1 MPQGLKGIQTQFKG
15 LRPPVHSLVQLFWIY
30 SLTTSLTSVFIQ
42 IFLYQQFSSFFLNVL
57 SIIIFNS
64 GIFITFCVF
73 GFIASRLRFNIKYGF
88 FWSFIFM
95 GVTLVVLLNST
106 TPFLAYVA
114 MGLNG
119 LGNGLFWLTIHT
131 FELSETKDE
140 ERDFYSSLLTTGT
153 VIFSILGPA
162 LATGLLFVSGTLFHW
177 GDFTLLFLLTP
188 LIYLLGFFC
197 FGELNEYRPAPIEW
211 RDFKYFLTERKNRAT
226 QPYLAGTALQET
238 FTTIILPLVV
248 LFVLGGAIQVGI
260 YATGFAFF
268 SAVCVLVLSQY
279 RTMDNRLQILGLSTL
294 PLALASAL
302 FASHISFIT
311 LMAYGCAGAVL
322 WPVVRV
328 SIHVTDLHTME
339 SIGRSGKDF
348 YATMIFRD
356 ASMWLWR
363 MVGGGLLLGAAVVFL
378 QQKEVLMTGLFFYA
392 ISLIIVFLGARLLL
406 KVMED

>member
-1 MPQGLKGIQTQFKG
+1 MVRGIVAQFKG
-15 LRPPVHSLVQLFWIY
+15 LRPPVRSLVQLFWIY

-42 IFLYQQFSSFFLNVL
+42 IFLYQQFSSFFLNVAATA
-57 SIIIFNS
+57 IFNS

-73 GFIASRLRFNIKYGF
+73 GFVASRMRFNIKYGF

-95 GVTLVVLLNST
+95 GVTLVVLLNSSM
-106 TPFLAYVA
+106 PLLAYVA
-114 MGLNG
+114 MFLNG

-153 VIFSILGPA
+153 VIFSVVGPA
-162 LATGLLFVSGTLFHW
+162 LATGLLFVSGTLLHR

-188 LIYLLGFFC
+188 LVYLLGFFC
-197 FGELNEYRPAPIEW
+197 FSNLNEYRPAPIEW
-211 RDFKYFLTERKNRAT
+211 KDVIYFITERKNRAT

-248 LFVLGGAIQVGI
+248 LFVLGGAIQVGL

-268 SAVCVLVLSQY
+268 AALFVLLFSQY
-279 RTMDNRLQILGLSTL
+279 RTTQNRLRILGFSTL
-294 PLALASAL
+294 LLSLATAL
-302 FASHISFIT
+302 FATHISLIT
-311 LMAYGCAGAVL
+311 LMAYGCVGAVL
-322 WPVVRV
+322 WPMVRV

-339 SIGRSGKDF
+339 SIGRRGRDF

-363 MVGGGLLLGAAVVFL
+363 MTGACLLLGAAVLFL
-378 QQKEVLMTGLFFYA
+378 QQREVLSVGLLLYA
-392 ISLIIVFLGARLLL
+392 ASLVVVFLGARLLL
-406 KVMED
+406 KAMGR